1 MQYQLVD
8 NNQKYE
14 IEADE
19 ERPED
24 VAKLI
29 KAMDIFYDLKQQYEG
44 IKEQYDQARTQME
57 KAFGVGFD
65 TFRLR
70 KIKGDYMRITYVP
83 ETQGTVKKSKVINE
97 TKVKMLMDEFGI
109 DESQY
114 IDEVEKEVGGK
125 KAFIQV
131 KAE

>member
-1 MQYQLVD
+1 MQYQLVN

-29 KAMDIFYDLKQQYEG
+29 VAMDKFYDLKQQYEG
-44 IKEQYDQARTQME
+44 IKEQYDQARVLME
-57 KAFGVGFD
+57 KAFSAGFN

-83 ETQGTVKKSKVINE
+83 ETQGTIKKTKVLNE